1 MAVLLFYGRSY
12 LQLVPPRPLVLLLPA
27 FLFLFT
33 FRLILYPP
41 PFFAEV
47 SSIAF
52 PGLTLAVTP
61 SPTVRYSFLGQG
73 AKKTARLSSI
83 IYFLSPCA
91 RAAGV
96 YFHNC
101 GCPYVLFPPVLRNKA
116 HFHRICRSLLPRSS
130 HAGFPVLS
138 RTDALQT
145 CLPVPSRPGALIP
158 VPLLCVCG
166 GRMFHVKHPA
176 ARPAYS
182 GELSL
187 AEQVAFRGNVSRETF
202 LCARSKFSCKFLF
215 FCGQRL
221 ESTCESCYNSTRAK
235 AADFGRSAHQ
245 QSAQAAPIGA
255 VLSAVQGKRVLY
267 WQKRSQ

>member
-1 MAVLLFYGRSY
+1 M
-12 LQLVPPRPLVLLLPA
+12 
-27 FLFLFT
+27 LFLALPW
-33 FRLILYPP
+33 RLHRL
-41 PFFAEV
+41 
-47 SSIAF
+47 
-52 PGLTLAVTP
+52 
-61 SPTVRYSFLGQG
+61 PTVRYSFLGQG

-83 IYFLSPCA
+83 IYSLFPCA
-91 RAAGV
+91 RATGV

-101 GCPYVLFPPVLRNKA
+101 GRPYVLFPPVLRNKA
-116 HFHRICRSLLPRSS
+116 PFHRICRSLLPRSS

-166 GRMFHVKHPA
+166 GRMFHVKHPTA
-176 ARPAYS
+176 CPVHS

-202 LCARSKFSCKFLF
+202 RRPLVKFSCKFPF
-215 FCGQRL
+215 FCGQCL
-221 ESTCESCYNSTRAK
+221 ESPRESCYNSTRAK

-245 QSAQAAPIGA
+245 QSVQAAPSVRFCPLFRESGCCIGKNDRSGKSKGRRGENHLLRQS
-255 VLSAVQGKRVLY
+255 VRRHQRERTQSAPVRF
-267 WQKRSQ
+267 